1 TCRWRAAQLISA
13 AKVGRIRKK
22 RCRLLADVNLAPRG
36 NVSLALVTQSETTD
50 EASFTYLASK
60 PPIGMKTFRT
70 AQPHVIDKGLATGCP
85 ASKTGREGDGAV
97 VPCLSTS
104 GNAAATTT
112 WVSSR

>member
-1 TCRWRAAQLISA
+1 MRISKPRLGEERVA
-13 AKVGRIRKK
+13 LEATLSVFRFGDLAK
-22 RCRLLADVNLAPRG
+22 LYQHPLHTLQWYT
-36 NVSLALVTQSETTD
+36 LYQ
-50 EASFTYLASK
+50 ASK

>member
-1 TCRWRAAQLISA
+1 M
-13 AKVGRIRKK
+13 KVFDGCENIKTKTRRGAS
-22 RCRLLADVNLAPRG
+22 RVGGYVVRFPFRRLGQTIPV
-36 NVSLALVTQSETTD
+36 
-50 EASFTYLASK
+50 SFTYLAVVHLVSGVK
-60 PPIGMKTFRT
+60 TPPIGMKTFRT
-70 AQPHVIDKGLATGCP
+70 AQPYVIDKGLATGCP